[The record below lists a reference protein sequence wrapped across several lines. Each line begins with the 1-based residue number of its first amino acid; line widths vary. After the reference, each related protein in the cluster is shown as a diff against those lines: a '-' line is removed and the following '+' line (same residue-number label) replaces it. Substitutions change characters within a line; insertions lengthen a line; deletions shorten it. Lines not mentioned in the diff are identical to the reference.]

1 VNLGLDTSVV
11 IRLLIGEPAD
21 QAALARQRLEQAHVD
36 GDTVVIADL
45 VLAESYYALVY
56 HYKLDKGEAREHL
69 KRMAVS
75 GAVQLDPPEALA
87 ALEAASGAG
96 LVDRL
101 ILHRYRAGQA
111 STLTFDRALGA
122 AGAVLLMPVG

>member
-1 VNLGLDTSVV
+1 M
-11 IRLLIGEPAD
+11 
-21 QAALARQRLEQAHVD
+21 
-36 GDTVVIADL
+36 
-45 VLAESYYALVY
+45 LAESYYALVY
-56 HYKLDKGEAREHL
+56 HYKLDKDEARERL
-69 KRMAVS
+69 KRMAIS

-87 ALEAASGAG
+87 ALEAAPGAG

-122 AGAVLLMPVG
+122 AGAVRLMAVG